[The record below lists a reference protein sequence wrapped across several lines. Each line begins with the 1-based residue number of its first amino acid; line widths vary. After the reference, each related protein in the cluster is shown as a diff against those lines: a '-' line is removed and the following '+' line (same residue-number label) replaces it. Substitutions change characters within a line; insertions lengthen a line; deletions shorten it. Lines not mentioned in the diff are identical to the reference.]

1 MEDTEYAR
9 KLQRINRMSSQKDKY
24 PGFKDCEHFGR
35 YKCSLL
41 KVRDCTIFGKCKF
54 YIKSP
59 AVQQHRTGKRNN
71 K

>member
-54 YIKSP
+54 YIKMP
-59 AVQQHRTGKRNN
+59 ECAATHNGQK